1 VRAAYREESLRCTDA
16 RKPSERHAVAVVD
29 VGIPSGRISGT
40 LTYAFQIVPVQIA
53 VIGAGDAPAS
63 VEVVAEEVGAALP
76 QRGAVVVCGGQMGVM
91 GAACR
96 GAKLAGGTTVGILPG
111 ADPAAANPWVDVVIP
126 TGLGEAR
133 NTLVVRS
140 AAVVIAVDGEYGTL
154 SEVAF
159 ALRLGTPVIG
169 IGTWTL
175 VRPDGKVDTGI
186 VVMENPLEAAEAA
199 VALAAG

>member
-1 VRAAYREESLRCTDA
+1 VRRR
-16 RKPSERHAVAVVD
+16 
-29 VGIPSGRISGT
+29 GSGRRYPQWPDQWDIDLRFS
-40 LTYAFQIVPVQIA
+40 IVPVQIA

-63 VEVVAEEVGAALP
+63 VEVVAEEVGAALA
-76 QRGAVVVCGGQMGVM
+76 QRGAVLVCGGLMGVM